1 MNRVVLLIPHYNN
14 PEGLSRSLA
23 SIDASETIDVVIV
36 DDGSKKSIINETIV
50 NKAFTANGSVKYIYM
65 LQNKG
70 IEHALNAGLDY
81 IQKAGIYK
89 YIARLDTGDFC
100 VGKRF
105 VLQQEFLERNPD
117 IKLLGTNT
125 IAVDTHG
132 KILFRL
138 TMPAATDEIR
148 KKMFV
153 NCMFIHPTVMFRA
166 DVLPDTGFYPVNR
179 KSAEDYAFF
188 FKIVNQFETANLQEF
203 LVKIEINPSGIS
215 LTQRK
220 QQVASRLKVI
230 RDNFKF
236 GFYPVYGL
244 VRNVVIYFTPNS
256 LIMFL
261 KKKIK

>member
-1 MNRVVLLIPHYNN
+1 MSKSVLLIPHYNN
-14 PEGLSRSLA
+14 PKGLSRSLA
-23 SIDASETIDVVIV
+23 SIDASENIDVVIV
-36 DDGSKKSIINETIV
+36 DDGSKKDIIDETIV
-50 NKAFTANGSVKYIYM
+50 NKSFIANGTIKYIYM
-65 LQNKG
+65 PKNGG

-105 VLQQEFLERNPD
+105 ALQQEFLETNPD

-125 IAVDTHG
+125 IAVDTNG
-132 KILFRL
+132 KTLFTL
-138 TMPAATDEIR
+138 TMPAATGEIR
-148 KKMFV
+148 KKMFI

-166 DVLPDTGFYPVNR
+166 DILTETGYYPVDR

-188 FKIVNQFETANLQEF
+188 FKIVNRFETANLQEF

-230 RDNFKF
+230 RDNFHF
-236 GFYPVYGL
+236 GFYPLYGL
-244 VRNVVIYFTPNS
+244 IRNTIIYFTPNS

-261 KKKIK
+261 KKRRG

>member
-1 MNRVVLLIPHYNN
+1 MNKAVLLIPHYNN

-23 SIDASETIDVVIV
+23 SIDASEKIDVVIV
-36 DDGSKKSIINETIV
+36 DDGSKSKIIDETIV
-50 NKAFTANGSVKYIYM
+50 NKSFTANGSVKYIYM
-65 LQNKG
+65 PQNSG

-81 IQKAGIYK
+81 IQNLGNYK

-105 VLQQEFLERNPD
+105 TLQQEFLEKNPD

-138 TMPAATDEIR
+138 TMPATTNEIR

-166 DVLPDTGFYPVNR
+166 DILPHTGYYPIDR

-188 FKIVNQFETANLQEF
+188 FKIVNKFETANLQDF

-220 QQVASRLKVI
+220 QQVASRLRVI
-230 RDNFKF
+230 CDNFHF

-244 VRNVVIYFTPNS
+244 IRNTIIYFTPNS

-261 KKKIK
+261 KKKKG